1 MEGTVYVEA
10 LRGRGA
16 RSSRCLIAL
25 KFGPSSGGRRAIGEL
40 RFGMGARGQDEG
52 LLMLAGRLA
61 DDAIAEWKLPGPPI
75 EIADGPALA
84 ETCIRHGIGVINAM
98 VSVDFV
104 DADFFAEIAE
114 G

>member
-1 MEGTVYVEA
+1 
-10 LRGRGA
+10 
-16 RSSRCLIAL
+16 
-25 KFGPSSGGRRAIGEL
+25 
-40 RFGMGARGQDEG
+40 
-52 LLMLAGRLA
+52 MLAGRLA
-61 DDAIAEWKLPGPPI
+61 EDAIAEWKKPGPPI

-84 ETCIRHGIGVINAM
+84 ETCVRLGIGVVSAM